1 MKIDVTEVVFDGV
14 DEFKCLEY
22 STSTEYLKTV
32 IELPIP

>member
-1 MKIDVTEVVFDGV
+1 MKIDIREVVFDVV

-32 IELPIP
+32 IKLPIP